1 MADNFQN
8 SLLKA
13 IDTLA
18 SYRIDQMDADK
29 TVVATIVQCTNAL
42 TGEYLVK
49 CDGGNMK
56 AYAQG
61 ESTYSQD
68 ETVYVLVPKGDYTQK
83 KMILS
88 TMSSGGS
95 DNLTFVTSVA
105 NDYNVIGGDIISKNG
120 ALPVGLNSYYKEDMI
135 PLYLYDTDPP
145 DGSPELIV
153 NNEDLST
160 YIKQA
165 QAILIQADFRTAL
178 PREHRK
184 TTTGDYGIQIVCAFA
199 GKDNPEEVTYT
210 SYVLNVTSM
219 VGNPY
224 QYNNFT
230 TQQAMFEVDAERFL
244 YIDSIIAFS
253 NNFVLEDDAVA
264 ADQWGDD
271 IFVDN
276 IQVYGLQEIAA
287 TSGDYMLKLS
297 MPQGGIFKIS
307 GNQTP
312 EDVVLSVLARVTYKV
327 TQDLSQDTTFY
338 WGKEDMEVDSLSE
351 YYNAYLG
358 SGWRY
363 MTERGNNQDM
373 STNAAENV
381 AHENKWIC
389 CAVYQEQVVLKQ
401 EFTLINQSA
410 ANNVKIE
417 SNLGTKFSF
426 DRGEPILTCYVND
439 KASDFDT
446 DNGYVDTDF
455 RFVWARVD
463 ATSGTI
469 ILDRSA
475 EDIQAAIDDL
485 LDKGDY
491 SYKEYAA
498 LKNKLSQ
505 VQNVEFSGV
514 CNNIIKYPVG
524 NITTSATFKCS
535 VYRKRLDNK
544 DIEDNIGTAEI
555 TLVNESAADASQYYI
570 LIENGD
576 QVFQYSESGVSPA
589 SDRYTD
595 PLEIKE
601 LVCHFYDQTHLEVN
615 PDMYDLVWKFPT
627 SSTMLVQPT
636 ENVIPNEANDGAL
649 EYYQGGPQR
658 PYPLDIVDNYDYQ
671 ALNNQITAI
680 VTYDG
685 QQFSQDTNF
694 LFVKVGD
701 NGTNGTDVVA
711 KIVLLN
717 NKAEVED
724 VTFTT
729 AADQDKWGV
738 QEALACLESRD
749 GAIKWNLSQ
758 DWANC
763 PTISSVALNMKLYR
777 RNEYIADTKTRWQ
790 IAGGNTHCKNLA
802 IGSDSGI
809 LSWGAVEKP
818 AEPRYDNQIARG
830 QVTLDSQ
837 DYYCFYPVVFSEY
850 STGAPRAYLDKYKT
864 LKFVTYNADGH
875 VPLYNKNQGVFFAK
889 MPQDFTA
896 TFSVQGGVENDE
908 TTSAI
913 KILAYDNN
921 ADTSPTN
928 QPIKIEGKAGDMP
941 GVYVYPDDV
950 YSGATTNH
958 NVIVNIKYKDDTT
971 AKFIVPICLSL
982 NTFGL
987 ASLNAWDGQHVE
999 INEDENYV
1007 LAPQVGAGAK
1017 DENNRFTGILM
1028 GKMETYEQEDPSIG
1042 MLGFSHGKQSIWLDA
1057 QTGNAIFGLPDDQF
1071 STDTQWQEGRIELIP
1086 GGESKIGMWRI
1097 GSHNLYNLQYVDQKG
1112 NTRGPLTIA
1121 DNDPDNWENDWYS
1134 EGDLEKGRDDFP
1146 YRGDVPAPKG
1156 AQFSIP
1162 HAFGTGII
1170 LGSNPSYLSVKGKP
1184 LGDDDGLSWD
1194 SANQEFFRG
1203 DSLEAEIDANS
1214 KNIFTIYRHT
1224 NKRRN
1229 PETNEIDIVPW
1240 YRTPMVG
1247 INAEGKF
1254 YTNSLKDGES
1264 SMGIGFVGAFGQA
1277 ANMHEFVGATFAYG
1291 TDNNILKFFQHANDD
1306 STTYFSAGSYTSG
1319 DRANE
1324 YNRHF
1329 KFYATSFSLYADSSK
1344 NITEKSDAY
1353 LTLTEG
1359 LQGEFVVNQT
1369 KDAEA
1374 GTGSH
1379 IKMPVDGEFSLQSY
1393 GGPIT
1398 LTATGSDNDI
1408 KLTGKNILETA
1419 SESYTLSANQNVSLT
1434 ATKGNILATVS
1445 GDNRSFKVSQGT
1457 SGNNITLDQDKF
1469 FSGTNDNHIQ
1479 VNVSSSDNK
1488 TVSEL
1493 LVNSPILFQSKTM
1506 GIDLKTM
1513 APSQQIRLSTYSSLS
1528 AEDGDYSARIALTS
1542 AGDGASRI
1550 DMSAGGGASLQLKTF
1565 TASDGSDVNGKVGV
1579 QIAPLLVAESE
1590 MITDTFTTSSG
1601 DKWGLATSHGV
1612 NISQGD
1618 APYAINIIGHTN
1630 QVGNST
1636 IKGWITQYC
1645 GVNNVGLIQNQ
1656 SNEYSEAYF
1665 NMVAITGANVNG
1677 HGLWVKHKGTFD
1689 DELYVQ
1695 GGLVNKTKIDRWDS
1709 VYSWYST
1716 HGWNNYTPSSFLA
1729 SGSLNGYATQNY
1741 VNTAVSNLRNDIAN
1755 TTSGYLSM
1763 SAWRAWLNASFM
1775 DVLNR
1780 LNALERG

>member
-61 ESTYSQD
+61 GATYSQD

-88 TMSSGGS
+88 TMSSGGT
-95 DNLTFVTSVA
+95 DNITFVTSVT
-105 NDYNVIGGDIISKNG
+105 NDYNVIGGDVISKNG

-153 NNEDLST
+153 NNEDLSA

-184 TTTGDYGIQIVCAFA
+184 TTTGDYGIQVVCAFS
-199 GKDNPEEVTYT
+199 GKDNPEDITYT
-210 SYVLNVTSM
+210 SYVLNVANM

-244 YIDSIIAFS
+244 YIDSIVAFS
-253 NNFVLEDDAVA
+253 NNFVLEDDEVA
-264 ADQWGDD
+264 ADQWKDD

-312 EDVVLSVLARVTYKV
+312 HDVVLSVLGRVTYKV
-327 TQDLSQDTTFY
+327 VQDLSQDTTFY

-351 YYNAYLG
+351 YYNSYLG

-363 MTERGNNQDM
+363 MSERGNNQDM
-373 STNAAENV
+373 STNAEEN
-381 AHENKWIC
+381 AAYENKWIC
-389 CAVYQEQVVLKQ
+389 CAVYQQEVVLKQ
-401 EFTLINQSA
+401 KFTLINQSA
-410 ANNVKIE
+410 ANIVKIE

-439 KASDFDT
+439 KASDFDP
-446 DNGYVDTDF
+446 DGGYADEDF

-475 EDIQAAIDDL
+475 EDIQGQIDDML
-485 LDKGDY
+485 KQGNY
-491 SYKEYAA
+491 SYKEYAE

-505 VQNVEFSGV
+505 VQNVEFMGKQR
-514 CNNIIKYPVG
+514 NIIKYPVG
-524 NITTSATFKCS
+524 NITTTATFKCS
-535 VYRKRLDNK
+535 VYRKRLDDK
-544 DIEDNIGTAEI
+544 SVEDNIGTAEI

-595 PLEIKE
+595 PLEIEE

-717 NKAEVED
+717 NNAEVED

-729 AADQDKWGV
+729 AEDQDKWGI

-763 PTISSVALNMKLYR
+763 PTISSVTLNMKLYR
-777 RNEYIADTKTRWQ
+777 RNEYIADTKTKWQ

-802 IGSDSGI
+802 IEKDDGI

-818 AEPRYDNQIARG
+818 AKPLYDNQIARG
-830 QVTLDSQ
+830 QVTLDGQ

-864 LKFVTYNADGH
+864 LKYVTYNSDGRN
-875 VPLYNKNQGVFFAK
+875 PLYNKNQGVFFAK

-896 TFSVQGGVENDE
+896 TFSVQGGVGNDK

-928 QPIKIEGKAGDMP
+928 EDIKIEGKAGDMP
-941 GVYVYPDDV
+941 GVYVYPEDI

-958 NVIVNIKYKDDTT
+958 NVIVDIEYKDDTT

-1028 GKMETYEQEDPSIG
+1028 GKMETYEQEDLSIG

-1057 QTGNAIFGLPDDQF
+1057 ETGNAIFGLPEDQA
-1071 STDTQWQEGRIELIP
+1071 SRENHYTEGRIELIP

-1097 GSHNLYNLQYVDQKG
+1097 GSRAIYNITKPVVEDDETYEGVEPD
-1112 NTRGPLTIA
+1112 GPYTDYKVI
-1121 DNDPDNWENDWYS
+1121 
-1134 EGDLEKGRDDFP
+1134 
-1146 YRGDVPAPKG
+1146 G
-1156 AQFSIP
+1156 AQISIP
-1162 HAFGTGII
+1162 HAAQGAII
-1170 LGSNPSYLSVKGKP
+1170 NANPAYLSFKGKP
-1184 LGDDDGLSWD
+1184 LTKDNSTIDWT
-1194 SANQEFFRG
+1194 SANLTLKQG
-1203 DSLEAEIDANS
+1203 DSLEVEIDPS
-1214 KNIFTIYRHT
+1214 KESVFSIYRHT
-1224 NKRRN
+1224 NQLEESMGEWIRY
-1229 PETNEIDIVPW
+1229 PI
-1240 YRTPMVG
+1240 VG
-1247 INAEGKF
+1247 INESGQF
-1254 YTNSLKDGES
+1254 YTNAIKDGES
-1264 SMGIGFVGAFGQA
+1264 TMGIGFVGAFGKSA
-1277 ANMHEFVGATFAYG
+1277 ADRAYVGAQFAYG
-1291 TDNNILKFFQHANDD
+1291 TDNNILKFYQKGTDVDENGDTYLSTGSKTTNEYSKKFKLYAREFEFWADDNRNIEEQSND
-1306 STTYFSAGSYTSG
+1306 YIHLSAGNQGVFEAVHIY
-1319 DRANE
+1319 
-1324 YNRHF
+1324 
-1329 KFYATSFSLYADSSK
+1329 
-1344 NITEKSDAY
+1344 DA
-1353 LTLTEG
+1353 
-1359 LQGEFVVNQT
+1359 
-1369 KDAEA
+1369 KA

-1379 IKMPVDGEFSLQSY
+1379 IRMPSSGEFSLQSY

-1398 LTATGSDNDI
+1398 LTATGSNNDI

-1419 SESYTLSANQNVSLT
+1419 SESYTLTADQNVSLT
-1434 ATKGNILATVS
+1434 ANKGNILAIVS

-1469 FSGTNDNHIQ
+1469 FAGTNDNHIRI
-1479 VNVSSSDNK
+1479 NVSPSDQK
-1488 TVSEL
+1488 TASEL
-1493 LVNSPILFQSKTM
+1493 LVNSPILLQSKT
-1506 GIDLKTM
+1506 GDIDLKTM
-1513 APSQQIRLSTYSSLS
+1513 APSRQIRLSTYSSLS

-1565 TASDGSDVNGKVGV
+1565 TASDGSEINGKVGV
-1579 QIAPLLVAESE
+1579 QAAPLFVAQSQV
-1590 MITDTFTTSSG
+1590 ITGHTTFADGDYSLIVQELALFRSNLKVNGAIDIDGTLHVSGQDQNQYSIWAEHRIGSNQEVTAPTLTGTTVN
-1601 DKWGLATSHGV
+1601 ATSTL
-1612 NISQGD
+1612 N
-1618 APYAINIIGHTN
+1618 
-1630 QVGNST
+1630 VGNKSM
-1636 IKGWITQYC
+1636 
-1645 GVNNVGLIQNQ
+1645 NQ
-1656 SNEYSEAYF
+1656 S
-1665 NMVAITGANVNG
+1665 
-1677 HGLWVKHKGTFD
+1677 WFD
-1689 DELYVQ
+1689 DIQ
-1695 GGLVNKTKIDRWDS
+1695 
-1709 VYSWYST
+1709 
-1716 HGWNNYTPSSFLA
+1716 
-1729 SGSLNGYATQNY
+1729 
-1741 VNTAVSNLRNDIAN
+1741 NLRNHWIGGNFPRTDAEIKTLAQGAVSVPDVSVYVRR
-1755 TTSGYLSM
+1755 TTISQLNEGAPGAATNWETLRGQVTAAYTKINQII
-1763 SAWRAWLNASFM
+1763 RALA
-1775 DVLNR
+1775 
-1780 LNALERG
+1780 

>member
-61 ESTYSQD
+61 GATYSQD

-88 TMSSGGS
+88 TMSSGGT
-95 DNLTFVTSVA
+95 DNVTFVTSVT
-105 NDYNVIGGDIISKNG
+105 NDYNVIGGDVISKNG

-153 NNEDLST
+153 NNEDLSA

-184 TTTGDYGIQIVCAFA
+184 TTTGDYGIQVVCAFS
-199 GKDNPEEVTYT
+199 GKDNPEDITYT
-210 SYVLNVTSM
+210 SYVLNVANM

-244 YIDSIIAFS
+244 YIDSIVAFS
-253 NNFVLEDDAVA
+253 NNFVLEDDEVA

-312 EDVVLSVLARVTYKV
+312 HDVVLSVLGRVTYKV
-327 TQDLSQDTTFY
+327 VQDLSQDTTFY

-351 YYNAYLG
+351 YYNSYLG

-363 MTERGNNQDM
+363 MSERGNNQDM
-373 STNAAENV
+373 STNAEEN
-381 AHENKWIC
+381 AAYENKWIC
-389 CAVYQEQVVLKQ
+389 CAVYQQEVVLKQ

-410 ANNVKIE
+410 ANIVKIE

-439 KASDFDT
+439 KASDFDP
-446 DNGYVDTDF
+446 DGGYADEDF

-475 EDIQAAIDDL
+475 EDIQGQIDDML
-485 LDKGDY
+485 EQGNY
-491 SYKEYAA
+491 SYKEYAE

-505 VQNVEFSGV
+505 VQNVEFMGKQR
-514 CNNIIKYPVG
+514 NIIKYPVG
-524 NITTSATFKCS
+524 NITTTATFKCS
-535 VYRKRLDNK
+535 VYRKRLDDK
-544 DIEDNIGTAEI
+544 TVEDNIGTAEI

-729 AADQDKWGV
+729 AEDQDKWGI

-763 PTISSVALNMKLYR
+763 PTISSVALSMKLYR
-777 RNEYIADTKTRWQ
+777 RNEYIADTKTKWQ

-802 IGSDSGI
+802 IEKDDGI

-818 AEPRYDNQIARG
+818 AKPLYDNQIARG
-830 QVTLDSQ
+830 QVTLDGQ

-864 LKFVTYNADGH
+864 LKYVTYNSDGRN
-875 VPLYNKNQGVFFAK
+875 PLYNKNQGVFFAK

-896 TFSVQGGVENDE
+896 TFSVQGGVGNDK

-928 QPIKIEGKAGDMP
+928 EDIKIEGKAGDMP
-941 GVYVYPDDV
+941 GVYVYPEDI

-958 NVIVNIKYKDDTT
+958 NVIVNIKYTNDNTT

-987 ASLNAWDGQHVE
+987 SSLNAWDGQHVE
-999 INEDENYV
+999 INENENYV
-1007 LAPQVGAGAK
+1007 LAPQVGAGMK
-1017 DENNRFTGILM
+1017 DDNNRFTGVLM
-1028 GKMETYEQEDPSIG
+1028 GKMETYNQDEPTVRVG
-1042 MLGFSHGKQSIWLDA
+1042 MLGFSEGKQSIWLDSE
-1057 QTGNAIFGLPDDQF
+1057 TGNAIFGLPENQASADNP
-1071 STDTQWQEGRIELIP
+1071 WEEGRIELIP
-1086 GGESKIGMWRI
+1086 GGESKIGNWRI
-1097 GSHNLYNLQYVDQKG
+1097 GTRNLYNFKYVDRDGKE
-1112 NTRGPLTIA
+1112 RGPLTSA
-1121 DNDPDNWENDWYS
+1121 DDDKNWELDAYTD
-1134 EGDLEKGRDDFP
+1134 GDLVNGRDDFP
-1146 YRGDVPAPKG
+1146 YGSGNGEERKYPAPEG

-1170 LGSNPSYLSVKGKP
+1170 LGQNPAYISVKGKP
-1184 LGDDDGLSWD
+1184 LGDDDDMSWD
-1194 SANQEFFRG
+1194 SANQELYRG
-1203 DSLEAEIDANS
+1203 DSLEVEIDPNS

-1224 NKRRN
+1224 NKIREEG
-1229 PETNEIDIVPW
+1229 ETKPTIVNW

-1264 SMGIGFVGAFGQA
+1264 SMGIGFVGAFGTQA
-1277 ANMHEFVGATFAYG
+1277 VDHAYVGAQFAYG
-1291 TDNNILKFFQHANDD
+1291 TKPGSNDTNNIFKFFQGVKDY
-1306 STTYFSAGSYTSG
+1306 STVYFSSGSSK
-1319 DRANE
+1319 DNE
-1324 YNRHF
+1324 YDKSF
-1329 KFYATSFSLYADSSK
+1329 KFYATDFGFYADNS
-1344 NITEKSDAY
+1344 E
-1353 LTLTEG
+1353 
-1359 LQGEFVVNQT
+1359 NQT
-1369 KDAEA
+1369 PTSDDYVRLSAGTQGVFEAVHIADADA

-1379 IKMPVDGEFSLQSY
+1379 IKVPSRGNVELQSFQ
-1393 GGPIT
+1393 GSVV
-1398 LTATGSDNDI
+1398 LNATGGNEN
-1408 KLTGKNILETA
+1408 NILLNSRNIIETA
-1419 SESYTLSANQNVSLT
+1419 SEAYTLNTQNDISMT
-1434 ATKGNILATVS
+1434 SSGGNILATI
-1445 GDNRSFKVSQGT
+1445 GDNSRSFKVSQGA
-1457 SGNNITLDQDKF
+1457 SGNNITLDRDKF
-1469 FSGTNDNHIQ
+1469 FAGTNDNHIRI
-1479 VNVSSSDNK
+1479 NVSPSDNK
-1488 TVSEL
+1488 TTSEL
-1493 LVNSPILFQSKTM
+1493 LVNSPILLQSKARD
-1506 GIDLKTM
+1506 IDLKTM
-1513 APSQQIRLSTYSSLS
+1513 APSRQIRLSTYSSLS

-1550 DMSAGGGASLQLKTF
+1550 NMSAGGGASLSLKTF
-1565 TASDGSDVNGKVGV
+1565 TTDDGNDAKGKVGV
-1579 QIAPLLVAESE
+1579 QIAPLLVAQSE
-1590 MITDTFTTSSG
+1590 VITGSTTFADGDYGLIVQNLALFRSNLKTNGSIDIDGTLHISG
-1601 DKWGLATSHGV
+1601 QDQSGYGVWAEHRIGSDVELYAPDV
-1612 NISQGD
+1612 NISS
-1618 APYAINIIGHTN
+1618 ALK
-1630 QVGNST
+1630 VGN
-1636 IKGWITQYC
+1636 KGGMNESWF
-1645 GVNNVGLIQNQ
+1645 NSIQNLYDHWRTDTNNGYFPRT
-1656 SNEYSEAYF
+1656 NEEIANIAKNSVSVPPTVTDDTVSGWGYLKLNSVVYQGQTLAQVMAYF
-1665 NMVAITGANVNG
+1665 DQQIARLDEAI
-1677 HGLWVKHKGTFD
+1677 
-1689 DELYVQ
+1689 
-1695 GGLVNKTKIDRWDS
+1695 R
-1709 VYSWYST
+1709 
-1716 HGWNNYTPSSFLA
+1716 
-1729 SGSLNGYATQNY
+1729 
-1741 VNTAVSNLRNDIAN
+1741 NL
-1755 TTSGYLSM
+1755 S
-1763 SAWRAWLNASFM
+1763 
-1775 DVLNR
+1775 
-1780 LNALERG
+1780 

>member
-1 MADNFQN
+1 VADNFQN

-61 ESTYSQD
+61 EATYSQD

-105 NDYNVIGGDIISKNG
+105 NDYNIIGGDVISKNG

-153 NNEDLST
+153 NNEDLSA

-165 QAILIQADFRTAL
+165 QAILVQADFRTAL

-230 TQQAMFEVDAERFL
+230 TQQALFEVDAERFL
-244 YIDSIIAFS
+244 YVDSIIAFS

-439 KASDFDT
+439 KASDFDPP
-446 DNGYVDTDF
+446 DYSDDDF

-485 LDKGDY
+485 LDGGNY

-505 VQNVEFSGV
+505 VQNVEFMG
-514 CNNIIKYPVG
+514 NRRNIIKYPVG

-535 VYRKRLDNK
+535 VYRKRSDNK
-544 DIEDNIGTAEI
+544 DVEDNIGTAEI

-627 SSTMLVQPT
+627 SSTMLVRPT

-729 AADQDKWGV
+729 SADQDKWGV

-749 GAIKWNLSQ
+749 GAVKWNLSQ

-790 IAGGNTHCKNLA
+790 IAGGNTHCTNLA
-802 IGSDSGI
+802 IGKDDGV
-809 LSWGAVEKP
+809 LSWGTVEKP
-818 AEPRYDNQIARG
+818 VNPRYDNQIARG
-830 QVTLDSQ
+830 QVTLDNQ

-913 KILAYDNN
+913 KILAYNNN

-941 GVYVYPDDV
+941 GVYVYPDDI

-958 NVIVNIKYKDDTT
+958 NVIVDIKYDDDTT

-1007 LAPQVGAGAK
+1007 LAPQVGAGMK
-1017 DENNRFTGILM
+1017 DDNNRFTGILM
-1028 GKMETYEQEDPSIG
+1028 GKMETYNQDEPIVNVG
-1042 MLGFSHGKQSIWLDA
+1042 MLGFSKGKQSIWLDA
-1057 QTGNAIFGLPDDQF
+1057 QTGNAIFGLPEKQA

-1112 NTRGPLTIA
+1112 NTRGPLTVA
-1121 DNDPDNWENDWYS
+1121 DDDPNNWENDWYS

-1146 YRGDVPAPKG
+1146 YRGDVPAPEG

-1229 PETNEIDIVPW
+1229 PETNKIDIVPW

-1277 ANMHEFVGATFAYG
+1277 ANIHEFVGATFAYG

-1419 SESYTLSANQNVSLT
+1419 SESYTLTADKNVSLT

-1445 GDNRSFKVSQGT
+1445 SDNRSFKVSQGT
-1457 SGNNITLDQDKF
+1457 FGNNITLDQDKF
-1469 FSGTNDNHIQ
+1469 FSGTNDNHVRI
-1479 VNVSSSDNK
+1479 NVSSSDNK

-1493 LVNSPILFQSKTM
+1493 LVNSPILLQSKTM
-1506 GIDLKTM
+1506 DIDLKTM
-1513 APSQQIRLSTYSSLS
+1513 GASRQIRLSTYSSLS

-1565 TASDGSDVNGKVGV
+1565 TASDGSDVNGKAGV
-1579 QIAPLLVAESE
+1579 QIAPLLVAQSQV
-1590 MITDTFTTSSG
+1590 ITGNTKFADGTYGLIVQELALFRSNLKVNGAIDIDGTLHVAGQDQNGYGVWADYKIGSNVELTAPKLRGSTS
-1601 DKWGLATSHGV
+1601 L
-1612 NISQGD
+1612 
-1618 APYAINIIGHTN
+1618 
-1630 QVGNST
+1630 QVGN
-1636 IKGWITQYC
+1636 KDMTQSWFD
-1645 GVNNVGLIQNQ
+1645 GIQNLY
-1656 SNEYSEAYF
+1656 NHWRPDTNGGYFPLGATEVKKIMDGYGVAY
-1665 NMVAITGANVNG
+1665 ASQIPSSYTDQNVIN
-1677 HGLWVKHKGTFD
+1677 VI
-1689 DELYVQ
+1689 
-1695 GGLVNKTKIDRWDS
+1695 N
-1709 VYSWYST
+1709 T
-1716 HGWNNYTPSSFLA
+1716 HGFWGTQTIIDYCTRLNRDLA
-1729 SGSLNGYATQNY
+1729 SLQNR
-1741 VNTAVSNLRNDIAN
+1741 VA
-1755 TTSGYLSM
+1755 
-1763 SAWRAWLNASFM
+1763 
-1775 DVLNR
+1775 
-1780 LNALERG
+1780 ALERG

>member
-61 ESTYSQD
+61 EATYSQD
-68 ETVYVLVPKGDYTQK
+68 ETVYILVPKGDYTQK

-88 TMSSGGS
+88 TMSSGGT
-95 DNLTFVTSVA
+95 DNLTFVTSVT
-105 NDYNVIGGDIISKNG
+105 NDYNVIGGDVISKNG
-120 ALPVGLNSYYKEDMI
+120 ALPIGLNSYYKEDMI

-153 NNEDLST
+153 NNEDLSA

-184 TTTGDYGIQIVCAFA
+184 TTTGDYGIQIVCAFS
-199 GKDNPEEVTYT
+199 GKDNPDDITYT
-210 SYVLNVTSM
+210 SYVLNVASM

-244 YIDSIIAFS
+244 YIDSIVAFS

-276 IQVYGLQEIAA
+276 VQVYGLQEIAA

-312 EDVVLSVLARVTYKV
+312 HDVVLSVLGRVTYKV
-327 TQDLSQDTTFY
+327 VQDLSQDTTFY

-351 YYNAYLG
+351 YYNSYLG

-373 STNAAENV
+373 STNAEEN
-381 AHENKWIC
+381 AAYENRWIC

-426 DRGEPILTCYVND
+426 DRGEPVLTCYVND

-446 DNGYVDTDF
+446 DSGYADTDF

-475 EDIQAAIDDL
+475 EDIQAEIDAL
-485 LDKGDY
+485 LEKGDY

-544 DIEDNIGTAEI
+544 EIEDNIGTAEI

-627 SSTMLVQPT
+627 TSTMLVKPT
-636 ENVIPNEANDGAL
+636 ENVIPNESNDGAL

-658 PYPLDIVDNYDYQ
+658 PYPLDIEDNYDYQ

-701 NGTNGTDVVA
+701 NGTNGTDIVA
-711 KIVLLN
+711 KIVLQIGDGG
-717 NKAEVED
+717 EFED

-729 AADQDKWGV
+729 EADQEKWGL
-738 QEALACLESRD
+738 QEALVCLEKRD
-749 GAIKWNLSQ
+749 NVIKWNNSQ
-758 DWANC
+758 EWADC
-763 PTISSVALNMKLYR
+763 SAIESVKLRMDLYR
-777 RNEYIADTKTRWQ
+777 RSEYIANTTASWQ

-802 IGSDSGI
+802 VGSDTGI
-809 LSWGAVEKP
+809 LSWGKTDTSSSTL
-818 AEPRYDNQIARG
+818 YDNQIVRG
-830 QVTLDSQ
+830 RTRLDGQ
-837 DYYCFYPVVFSEY
+837 DYYCYYPVIFSEY

-864 LKFVTYNADGH
+864 LKFVTYNSDGRN
-875 VPLYNKNQGVFFAK
+875 PLYNKNQGVFFAK

-896 TFSVQGGVENDE
+896 TFSVQGGVENDN
-908 TTSAI
+908 TTSVL
-913 KILAYDNN
+913 KLFKDDNN

-928 QPIKIEGKAGDMP
+928 QPIIIEDGKAGDMP
-941 GVYVYPDDV
+941 GVYVYPDDI
-950 YSGATTNH
+950 YTGATSNH
-958 NVIVNIKYKDDTT
+958 NVIVNIEYKDGTT
-971 AKFIVPICLSL
+971 AKFIVPICLTL

-999 INEDENYV
+999 INENENYV
-1007 LAPQVGAGAK
+1007 LAPQVGAGSK
-1017 DENNRFTGILM
+1017 NENNQFTGILM
-1028 GKMETYEQEDPSIG
+1028 GTMQTYDEEDPSVG
-1042 MLGFSHGKQSIWLDA
+1042 LMGFSEGKQSIWLDA
-1057 QTGNAIFGLPDDQF
+1057 ETGNAIFGLPRDQA
-1071 STDTQWQEGRIELIP
+1071 STENLFEEGRIELIP
-1086 GGESKIGMWRI
+1086 GGESKIGSWRI
-1097 GSHNLYNLQYVDQKG
+1097 GSRNLYNYKYVDKDG
-1112 NTRGPLTIA
+1112 NARGPLTAA
-1121 DNDPDNWENDWYS
+1121 DDNPPSDDDPEAWKTDWYTP
-1134 EGDLEKGRDDFP
+1134 GDLDSKGHDYFAYREP
-1146 YRGDVPAPKG
+1146 YPAPEG
-1156 AQFSIP
+1156 AEFSIP

-1170 LGSNPSYLSVKGKP
+1170 LASNPAYLSVKGRP
-1184 LGDDDGLSWD
+1184 LGENDMNWN
-1194 SANQEFFRG
+1194 SANQELFQG
-1203 DSLEAEIDANS
+1203 DSLEVEIDPNS

-1224 NKRRN
+1224 NKE
-1229 PETNEIDIVPW
+1229 PQEGTTIPKIVNW

-1254 YTNSLKDGES
+1254 YTNAIKDGES
-1264 SMGIGFVGAFGQA
+1264 SMGIGFVGAFGTQA
-1277 ANMHEFVGATFAYG
+1277 VSHAYVGAQFSYG
-1291 TDNNILKFFQHANDD
+1291 TTPGGSANNIFKFFQDANSNSTTYISAGSEIDNEYDKSFKLYAKDFSFYVDD
-1306 STTYFSAGSYTSG
+1306 STSDKQTSDDYIKLTPG
-1319 DRANE
+1319 VGGTFEAVHI
-1324 YNRHF
+1324 Y
-1329 KFYATSFSLYADSSK
+1329 DS
-1344 NITEKSDAY
+1344 
-1353 LTLTEG
+1353 
-1359 LQGEFVVNQT
+1359 
-1369 KDAEA
+1369 EA

-1379 IKMPVDGEFSLQSY
+1379 IKVPTRGELQLQSY
-1393 GGPIT
+1393 YGAIS
-1398 LTATGSDNDI
+1398 LNATGPNNDI
-1408 KLTGKNILETA
+1408 KLNSKDIIGTA
-1419 SESYTLSANQNVSLT
+1419 SNNYSLAVNNNISVT
-1434 ATKGNILATVS
+1434 SNGGNILNTI
-1445 GDNRSFKVSQGT
+1445 GDNTKSYKVVHGAN
-1457 SGNNITLDQDKF
+1457 GNNILLDQDKYF
-1469 FSGTNDNHIQ
+1469 VGTTNNHLR
-1479 VNVSSSDNK
+1479 VNVSDSDMD
-1488 TVSEL
+1488 TASEL
-1493 LVNSPILFQSKTM
+1493 IVNSPIVLRSKTDNVNIQTNHA
-1506 GIDLKTM
+1506 GGQIILTTYPNATIDDDNF
-1513 APSQQIRLSTYSSLS
+1513 ST
-1528 AEDGDYSARIALTS
+1528 RISMTS
-1542 AGDGASRI
+1542 AIDGTSMI
-1550 DMSAGGGASLQLKTF
+1550 TMIGGGGANLNLKTF
-1565 TASDGSDVNGKVGV
+1565 VASDGSDVNGKAGV
-1579 QIAPLLVAESE
+1579 QIAPLLVAQSQV
-1590 MITDTFTTSSG
+1590 ITGHTTFPDG
-1601 DKWGLATSHGV
+1601 DYGLIVQELALFRSNLKINGAIDIDGTLHIAGQDQNGYGVWADHKIGSNVELTAPTITGTNV
-1612 NISQGD
+1612 NISSTLKVGNKSMGQSWFDSVQNLYDNWRGGKFPRTTD
-1618 APYAINIIGHTN
+1618 EIQTLARAAVTIPTSYSWSQITDKPKGGITTNSVGFTTEETIVSNYNNMINIYN
-1630 QVGNST
+1630 QNFNA
-1636 IKGWITQYC
+1636 IRNWI
-1645 GVNNVGLIQNQ
+1645 NNN
-1656 SNEYSEAYF
+1656 F
-1665 NMVAITGANVNG
+1665 
-1677 HGLWVKHKGTFD
+1677 
-1689 DELYVQ
+1689 
-1695 GGLVNKTKIDRWDS
+1695 
-1709 VYSWYST
+1709 
-1716 HGWNNYTPSSFLA
+1716 
-1729 SGSLNGYATQNY
+1729 
-1741 VNTAVSNLRNDIAN
+1741 
-1755 TTSGYLSM
+1755 
-1763 SAWRAWLNASFM
+1763 
-1775 DVLNR
+1775 
-1780 LNALERG
+1780 

>member
-61 ESTYSQD
+61 EATYSQD

-95 DNLTFVTSVA
+95 GNLTFVTSVA
-105 NDYNVIGGDIISKNG
+105 NDYNVIGGDVISKNG

-153 NNEDLST
+153 NNEDLSA

-184 TTTGDYGIQIVCAFA
+184 TTTGDYGIQVVCAFA

-338 WGKEDMEVDSLSE
+338 WGKEDMEVGSLSE

-410 ANNVKIE
+410 ANNIKIE

-426 DRGEPILTCYVND
+426 DRGEPVLTCYVND

-485 LDKGDY
+485 LDKGNY

-544 DIEDNIGTAEI
+544 EIEDNIGTAEI

-636 ENVIPNEANDGAL
+636 ENVIPNEANDGVL

-758 DWANC
+758 DWTNC

-777 RNEYIADTKTRWQ
+777 RNEYIADTNTKWQ

-802 IGSDSGI
+802 IGKDDGV
-809 LSWGAVEKP
+809 LSWGAVENP
-818 AEPRYDNQIARG
+818 AKTLYDNQIARG

-837 DYYCFYPVVFSEY
+837 DYYYFYPVVFSEY

-896 TFSVQGGVENDE
+896 IFSVQGGVENDA

-928 QPIKIEGKAGDMP
+928 QPITIEGKAGDMP
-941 GVYVYPDDV
+941 GVYVYPEDI

-958 NVIVNIKYKDDTT
+958 NVIVNIKYKDETT

-999 INEDENYV
+999 INENENYV

-1057 QTGNAIFGLPDDQF
+1057 ETGNAIFGLPEDQA
-1071 STDTQWQEGRIELIP
+1071 SRENHYTEGRIELIP
-1086 GGESKIGMWRI
+1086 GGESRIGMWRI
-1097 GSHNLYNLQYVDQKG
+1097 GSRAIYNITKPVAEDDETYEGVEPD
-1112 NTRGPLTIA
+1112 GPY
-1121 DNDPDNWENDWYS
+1121 NDYE
-1134 EGDLEKGRDDFP
+1134 
-1146 YRGDVPAPKG
+1146 VIG
-1156 AQFSIP
+1156 AQISVP
-1162 HAFGTGII
+1162 HTAQGAII
-1170 LGSNPSYLSVKGKP
+1170 NANPAYLSFKGKP
-1184 LGDDDGLSWD
+1184 LTKDNSTIDWT
-1194 SANQEFFRG
+1194 SANLTLKQG
-1203 DSLEAEIDANS
+1203 DSLEVEIDPS
-1214 KNIFTIYRHT
+1214 KESVFSIYRHT
-1224 NKRRN
+1224 NQLEESMGEWIRY
-1229 PETNEIDIVPW
+1229 PI
-1240 YRTPMVG
+1240 VG
-1247 INAEGKF
+1247 INESGQF
-1254 YTNSLKDGES
+1254 YTNAIKDGES
-1264 SMGIGFVGAFGQA
+1264 TMGIGFVGAFGKSA
-1277 ANMHEFVGATFAYG
+1277 ADRAYVGAQFAYG
-1291 TDNNILKFFQHANDD
+1291 TDNNILKFYQKGTGVDEKGD
-1306 STTYFSAGSYTSG
+1306 TYLSAGSKTT
-1319 DRANE
+1319 NE
-1324 YNRHF
+1324 YSKKF
-1329 KFYATSFSLYADSSK
+1329 KLYAREFEFWADNNR
-1344 NITEKSDAY
+1344 NIEEQSNDYIHLSA
-1353 LTLTEG
+1353 G
-1359 LQGEFVVNQT
+1359 NQGVFEAVHIY
-1369 KDAEA
+1369 DAEA

-1379 IKMPVDGEFSLQSY
+1379 IKMPSSGEFSLQSY

-1419 SESYTLSANQNVSLT
+1419 SESYTLTADQNVSLT

-1469 FSGTNDNHIQ
+1469 FSGTNDNHVRI
-1479 VNVSSSDNK
+1479 NVSSSDYK

-1493 LVNSPILFQSKTM
+1493 LVNSPILLQSKAM
-1506 GIDLKTM
+1506 DIDLKTM
-1513 APSQQIRLSTYSSLS
+1513 GASRQIRLSTYSSLD

-1565 TASDGSDVNGKVGV
+1565 TTDDGDDAKGKTGV
-1579 QIAPLLVAESE
+1579 QIAPLLVAQSQV
-1590 MITDTFTTSSG
+1590 ITGNTKFADGTY
-1601 DKWGLATSHGV
+1601 GLIVQELALFRSNLKVNGAIDIDGTLHIAGQDQNGYGVWADHKIGSNIELTAPTITGTNV
-1612 NISQGD
+1612 NIHN
-1618 APYAINIIGHTN
+1618 ALK
-1630 QVGNST
+1630 VGN
-1636 IKGWITQYC
+1636 KGGMNEIWF
-1645 GVNNVGLIQNQ
+1645 NSIQNLYDNWRGGKFPRTDSEIQ
-1656 SNEYSEAYF
+1656 SLAR
-1665 NMVAITGANVNG
+1665 GAVT
-1677 HGLWVKHKGTFD
+1677 VPD
-1689 DELYVQ
+1689 V
-1695 GGLVNKTKIDRWDS
+1695 S
-1709 VYSWYST
+1709 VYIRRDEHVWGS
-1716 HGWNNYTPSSFLA
+1716 YTV
-1729 SGSLNGYATQNY
+1729 SGAFGQFESAVNSLEARVQ
-1741 VNTAVSNLRNDIAN
+1741 
-1755 TTSGYLSM
+1755 
-1763 SAWRAWLNASFM
+1763 
-1775 DVLNR
+1775 
-1780 LNALERG
+1780 ALENK